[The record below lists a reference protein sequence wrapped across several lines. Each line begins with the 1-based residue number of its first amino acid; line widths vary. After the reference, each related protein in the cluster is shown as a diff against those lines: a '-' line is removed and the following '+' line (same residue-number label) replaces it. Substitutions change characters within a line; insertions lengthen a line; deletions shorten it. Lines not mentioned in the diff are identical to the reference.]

1 MKRAGVFIT
10 LAAICALASAFLF
23 PALLFAGDD
32 FVKDKILVPAYN
44 AAGALPGIGN
54 TLQGGMKSSY
64 NTFNSG
70 ASAASSYV
78 SGGLN
83 SIGSGLNSFQTSL
96 NPMLQGIQSR
106 ITPTSIGQTANGFVQ
121 GVGTYL
127 TGLKISLF
135 GYHNQQGVQTVQ
147 RNIFDMAP
155 KVVSPTVTPIVKF
168 NQTNF

>member
-1 MKRAGVFIT
+1 MKRARVFIMFT
-10 LAAICALASAFLF
+10 AICALVSAFLF

-32 FVKDKILVPAYN
+32 FIKDKILVPAYN
-44 AAGALPGIGN
+44 AAGALPGIGS

-70 ASAASSYV
+70 TSAASSYV
-78 SGGLN
+78 SGGLS
-83 SIGSGLNSFQTSL
+83 SISSGLNSVQATL

-106 ITPTSIGQTANGFVQ
+106 ITLTNIGQAANGLVQ

-127 TGLKISLF
+127 SGLQISLF

-155 KVVSPTVTPIVKF
+155 KVVSPTLTPTVKF
-168 NQTNF
+168 NQTDF